1 MKKLTKQDMI
11 DRKRKMAMLVNF
23 NYMRL
28 LKEDYPNVPINEY
41 TKVLI
46 NKIKKGT

>member
-11 DRKRKMAMLVNF
+11 DRKRKLAMLVNF

-28 LKEDYPNVPINEY
+28 LREDYPNMPIVES
-41 TKVLI
+41 TKAI
-46 NKIKKGT
+46 IDKIKKGL